1 MEDTEKAI
9 QMESPQ
15 KPETPDGSKFSVA
28 NQSPAKKASVFC
40 FKKRKKSCEKVAEKE
55 EDGEVETLTSKPISQ
70 DSNTGSSGAELSGSL
85 WTSGGAWLAFKR
97 LVTSRRRSKSVL
109 KKQQQSGG
117 SRVQLETQAED
128 SGVLPCPK
136 ERAGLKIPCLR
147 FSRSRKKVT
156 NCELSEE
163 LDHGEK
169 TNEKT
174 SILNDQSNCEEPEV
188 LALEGP
194 LSAQQSSFSEA
205 LEERKSD
212 TDIVKNGGNVV
223 NSSTDKVFAVE
234 MSPGPDCYADCMVQ
248 SEIIHSEKV
257 LETEEEKQIFQL
269 HQGSLYGEPEE
280 AENKR
285 FDFKVE
291 IGPPIPDVLPGA
303 ELGVFKTEEAKE
315 AELGKEVDA
324 AANGSSAKE
333 GNSVE
338 VMLHCSPPALGEE
351 TSDVP
356 VGSDEETKENKPVV
370 PGAGIVIMITEAE
383 EWPDEEEPSQACEL
397 FSLAQVNKQK
407 GKKKS
412 NRGAD
417 SGSAGHG
424 HTRDGKPSS
433 KVWPA
438 LSGTDQEHWTSEQY
452 EGLLIETAASLVKAA
467 IQSSIE
473 QLVNEMALEQ
483 NKQNSFL

>member
-1 MEDTEKAI
+1 MEDTEKTV

-15 KPETPDGSKFSVA
+15 KPEALDGPKFA
-28 NQSPAKKASVFC
+28 ITNQSPAKKASVFC

-55 EDGEVETLTSKPISQ
+55 EDGESETLTLKPVSQ

-117 SRVQLETQAED
+117 SRVQLESQAED

-147 FSRSRKKVT
+147 FSRSRKKAT

-169 TNEKT
+169 ANEKT

-194 LSAQQSSFSEA
+194 LSAQRSSSSEA
-205 LEERKSD
+205 LEETKGD

-223 NSSTDKVFAVE
+223 NSSTDKVFAVDIG
-234 MSPGPDCYADCMVQ
+234 PGPDCYADDVVQ

-269 HQGSLYGEPEE
+269 HQGSLYGDPEE
-280 AENKR
+280 AEDR
-285 FDFKVE
+285 FNFKVE
-291 IGPPIPDVLPGA
+291 IGPPIPEILPGA
-303 ELGVFKTEEAKE
+303 ELGVFKTEEVKE
-315 AELGKEVDA
+315 AELGKEVDTTT
-324 AANGSSAKE
+324 NGSSAKE

-338 VMLHCSPPALGEE
+338 VMLHCSPPAMGEE
-351 TSDVP
+351 ASDVP
-356 VGSDEETKENKPVV
+356 VGSDEETKENQPVM
-370 PGAGIVIMITEAE
+370 PAAGIMIMITEAE
-383 EWPDEEEPSQACEL
+383 EWPDEEEPNQACEL

-412 NRGAD
+412 KKGAD
-417 SGSAGHG
+417 SGGHD